1 MGSAAARPAKSDL
14 VRQAVLAQVEQF
26 TLGDLAAQVP
36 VAGPQLIKKVLAEMK
51 QQGTVRLVG
60 RGRGARREVVQ

>member
-1 MGSAAARPAKSDL
+1 M
-14 VRQAVLAQVEQF
+14 LAQVEQF